1 MAFDS
6 FLELEKGLLS
16 IGLDYA
22 KQTDGANNS
31 VNFNANYWRVEGA
44 FETSKVD
51 FILGR
56 EVLQGSSHKSGAAFR
71 TPLATLHAFNGWSD
85 QFLSTPDAGLED
97 TYIGMIG
104 GQNKISWCLRYHDF
118 DAESTN
124 LDYGHE
130 FDASISY
137 QFTHK
142 ISARLKFAHYKA
154 DNFSSDSKHLWFL
167 INFEF

>member
-16 IGLDYA
+16 IGLVYA

-31 VNFNANYWRVEGA
+31 VNFNASYWRVEGV

-56 EVLQGSSHKSGAAFR
+56 EELQGSSHKSGDAFR
-71 TPLATLHAFNGWSD
+71 TPLATLHAFNGWSN

-104 GQNKISWCLRYHDF
+104 GHNEISWYIRYHDF
-118 DAESTN
+118 DAESIN

-130 FDASISY
+130 FDASMSY
-137 QFTHK
+137 QFT
-142 ISARLKFAHYKA
+142 
-154 DNFSSDSKHLWFL
+154 N
-167 INFEF
+167 